1 MRLYNFK
8 IFYLNYQITIIN
20 LYGKFRIFFFPI
32 LRGEIPVWQATLFI
46 SSLGMGCVQTRV
58 YLCLYTRLYVNS
70 NTFLVLFL
78 LEGRKWRYMGCRS
91 LLAWALDCCL
101 LMI

>member
-58 YLCLYTRLYVNS
+58 YLCLYTHV
-70 NTFLVLFL
+70 F
-78 LEGRKWRYMGCRS
+78 M
-91 LLAWALDCCL
+91 
-101 LMI
+101 